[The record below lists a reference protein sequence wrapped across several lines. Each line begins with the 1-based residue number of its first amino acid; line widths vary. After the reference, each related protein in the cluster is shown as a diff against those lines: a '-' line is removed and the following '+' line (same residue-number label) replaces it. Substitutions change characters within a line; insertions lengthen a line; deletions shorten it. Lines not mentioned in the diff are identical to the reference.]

1 MKYNVAFN
9 RRKSSPAGEEERRRI
24 NFFRKFGLFNNLHLH
39 FCVSCVTVFTDATGK
54 RKESLMKTYVLDT
67 NVLLYSAQS
76 LEAFEDNR
84 VVIPMAVIEE
94 LDKFKRHQDELGR
107 NARHVIRRLD
117 ELRRKGSLF
126 NGVPLDNGNGKPA
139 GILQVIVG
147 SGEVVEGM
155 DMNQPDNRILRVAW
169 QLHQERPDEIVV
181 LISKDINLRIKA
193 DSLGIPVEDF
203 ERERVNFDELFSGER
218 ELEVPAAAIDNFY
231 KNGFLELEDSLYP
244 NEFAV
249 LRDENKRSALG
260 WKRGKR
266 IEPIPREFSD
276 KAWNVT
282 PRSKEQRMALAI
294 LLDPLIQVVTLVGQA
309 GSGKTLLALAAAL
322 ECTLQR
328 NQYDS
333 ILVSRPII
341 PMGNDLGYLP
351 GSKDEKLDVWM
362 QPIYDNLDFLL
373 RNDKHDIQVVRR
385 QIDELKR
392 TRKLELEALT
402 YIRGRSIPKQF
413 VIVDEAQNLTPHEV
427 KTIVS
432 RAGEGT
438 KMILTGDPYQID
450 NVYLDSCSNGL
461 SYIVDRFKGL
471 ALHGHIT
478 LRKSE
483 RSPLA
488 AAAAELL

>member
-169 QLHQERPDEIVV
+169 QLHQELPDEIVV